1 VHDRLCVKADNLGEV
16 RKSYQGETRG
26 SENFR
31 RIRAFVLLLRYSGLR
46 IQDAATLSRNR
57 GMDGKLLFLYTAKQG
72 SLSICTSPALL
83 LNL

>member
-1 VHDRLCVKADNLGEV
+1 VHDWLCVKADNLGEV

-57 GMDGKLLFLYTAKQG
+57 GMDGKLFLYTAKQG
-72 SLSICTSPALL
+72 YLSICTSPAPL